1 MGNKARLK
9 TSILSGLFP
18 VYRLFGFLLTVSCL
32 SPLPAEA
39 QAGPSVVPLC
49 DVVRS
54 PDKFDRQVIRVRG
67 NVHLAFE
74 DFTLHPTACPD
85 KWPAIWL
92 AFGGDVPTPT
102 ISTAND
108 TVRPQGVTPKF
119 GGVSVSLT
127 KDENFER
134 FFALISARSG
144 NDSLYHVT
152 ATLTGIFLAGRNV
165 KGWPPGYGHLGAFHL
180 FVISRV
186 DAVNAHPSPQLNTE
200 GVITDAAG
208 TPVAGVDVYSQT
220 VNCCQPRVKQTR
232 SDGTG
237 HFALGNAGQVLSLVK
252 VGYSPQ
258 NLVLERGRT
267 DLHII
272 LDRSSEEGW
281 KIPNCTKNADKGQ
294 FSGLP
299 LSVSIPEDL
308 HSEQLSSAPNSPF
321 IIHHKVGY
329 PYIRLFKA
337 DPSAPYSQMASHVFS
352 SGKFSQRNA
361 LNEEGQTIG
370 MDAKGA
376 RDDKIFWRVLALSG
390 QEIVEYYVASRETAD
405 LFDGIIDSACV
416 QTR

>member
-1 MGNKARLK
+1 MGNKARPK
-9 TSILSGLFP
+9 TSILNGLFP
-18 VYRLFGFLLTVSCL
+18 VYRLFGFLLMVPCL

-54 PDKFDRQVIRVRG
+54 PDKFDRQTIRVRG

-74 DFTLHPTACPD
+74 DFTLHPTVCQTNGPQ
-85 KWPAIWL
+85 IWL

-108 TVRPQGVTPKF
+108 TVRSQGVTPKF
-119 GGVSVSLT
+119 GGIPVSLT

-144 NDSLYHVT
+144 NDSLYHVA

-186 DAVNAHPSPQLNTE
+186 DGVSARPSPQLNAE

-208 TPVAGVDVYSQT
+208 TPVPGVDVYSQT

-232 SDGTG
+232 SDETG

-252 VGYSPQ
+252 AGYSPQ
-258 NLVLERGRT
+258 NVVLERGRT
-267 DLHII
+267 GLHII
-272 LDRSSEEGW
+272 LDHSSGEDWE
-281 KIPNCTKNADKGQ
+281 IPNCIKNADKVQ
-294 FSGLP
+294 FNGLP
-299 LSVSIPEDL
+299 LSVLIPEDL
-308 HSEQLSSAPNSPF
+308 HSEQLSSAPNSPY

-329 PYIRLFKA
+329 PHIRLFKA
-337 DPSAPYSQMASHVFS
+337 DPSAPYGQMASHVFS
-352 SGKFSQRNA
+352 SGTFSQRNV

-376 RDDKIFWRVLALSG
+376 RDEKIFWRILALSG

-416 QTR
+416 KTR